1 MTFNVKFI
9 FQIKRILDNL
19 KLSEKEQTLAGKL
32 SGGERRRLSIAVEL
46 IRNPKV
52 MFFDEPTT

>member
-1 MTFNVKFI
+1 MLNIF

-19 KLSEKEQTLAGKL
+19 KLSEKENTLAGKL

>member
-1 MTFNVKFI
+1 MFNF

-19 KLSEKEQTLAGKL
+19 KLSEKENTLAGKL

>member
-1 MTFNVKFI
+1 MIFNVKFV

-19 KLSEKEQTLAGKL
+19 KLSEKERTLAGKL